1 MASLIM
7 TAAIIGWTIGACAL
21 AAWIT
26 AKLCGAIADRDAG
39 E

>member
-7 TAAIIGWTIGACAL
+7 TAAIIGWTIGAIGVAM
-21 AAWIT
+21 WIT
-26 AKLCGAIADRDAG
+26 AKLCGIIADRDAG